1 MDLGPL
7 LVTLLLWVVL
17 WVLGLAVLY
26 WIIRLAVRHAIED
39 ADRRRNQPP
48 AYTPSQ
54 EPRVS
59 GRRPPPPAAD

>member
-7 LVTLLLWVVL
+7 LVTLLG

-26 WIIRLAVRHAIED
+26 VVIRLAVLHAIED

-48 AYTPSQ
+48 AYTPTQ
-54 EPRVS
+54 GPKVS
-59 GRRPPPPAAD
+59 ARRPPPPASD